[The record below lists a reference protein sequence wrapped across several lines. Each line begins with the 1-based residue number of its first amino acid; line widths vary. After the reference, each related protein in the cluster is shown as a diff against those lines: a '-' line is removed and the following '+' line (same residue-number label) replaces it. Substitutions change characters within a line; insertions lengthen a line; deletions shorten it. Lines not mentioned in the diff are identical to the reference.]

1 MYARSTTLR
10 IRPDAVTDLTAAVR
24 DEVMPMVTGLDGCIG
39 LSVLCDRDTGRCIV
53 TSAWET
59 DDAMH
64 ASAER
69 VGASRERAAQMF
81 GGTPE
86 VQEWEIA
93 VLHRAHRAGD
103 GACARVAWTR
113 TDPANLDRV
122 IDAYRE
128 SLMPWWEETPG
139 FCSNSLMVDRRDG
152 RCASAVVFDSH
163 EAMAHTRDQF
173 TTLREEFVAR
183 MSMQIDEVAEFDL
196 ALAHLR
202 VPETV

>member
-1 MYARSTTLR
+1 MYARSTTVRADPASLDDLIAY
-10 IRPDAVTDLTAAVR
+10 IRDDVL
-24 DEVMPMVTGLDGCIG
+24 PMVTGLDGCVG
-39 LSVLCDRDTGRCIV
+39 LSLLTDRGSGRCIT

-59 DDAMH
+59 AEAMR
-64 ASAER
+64 ASADHVR
-69 VGASRERAAQMF
+69 SSRDRAAERF
-81 GGTPE
+81 GLTPE
-86 VQEWEIA
+86 VREWEIA

-103 GACARVAWTR
+103 GACARVTWTR

-122 IDAYRE
+122 VGAYRE

-152 RCASAVVFDSH
+152 ACASAVVFESRD
-163 EAMAHTRDQF
+163 AMAHTRDQF
-173 TTLREEFVAR
+173 TTLREEFTAR
-183 MSMQIDEVAEFDL
+183 MGMDILEVAEFDL

>member
-1 MYARSTTLR
+1 MYARSTTMR
-10 IRPDAVTDLTAAVR
+10 VRPEAVHDLVAFVR
-24 DEVMPMVTGLDGCIG
+24 DDVMPMVTQLDGCVG
-39 LSVLCDRDTGRCIV
+39 LSVLSDSDTGRCIV

-59 DDAMH
+59 EGAMH

-69 VGASRERAAQMF
+69 IRASREHAAERF
-81 GGTPE
+81 DTTPE

-103 GACARVAWTR
+103 GACARVTWAR
-113 TDPANLDRV
+113 ADAAHLDRMT
-122 IDAYRE
+122 DAYRE

-152 RCASAVVFDSH
+152 RCASAVVFENR
-163 EAMAHTRDQF
+163 EAMGATRDQF
-173 TTLREEFVAR
+173 TTLREEFANR
-183 MSMQIDEVAEFDL
+183 MGMEILEVAEFDL
-196 ALAHLR
+196 AVAHLR

>member
-1 MYARSTTLR
+1 MYARSTTMR
-10 IRPDAVTDLTAAVR
+10 VRPEAVDDLVTFVR
-24 DEVMPMVTGLDGCIG
+24 DDVMPMATELDGCVG
-39 LSVLCDRDTGRCIV
+39 LSVLSDRDTGRCIV

-59 DDAMH
+59 ADAMH

-69 VGASRERAAQMF
+69 IGAAREQAAQRF
-81 GGTPE
+81 GAAPE

-103 GACARVAWTR
+103 GACARVTWAR
-113 TDPANLDRV
+113 TDPAGLDRV
-122 IDAYRE
+122 TDANRE

-152 RCASAVVFDSH
+152 RCASAVVFESR

-173 TTLREEFVAR
+173 TTLREEFASR
-183 MSMQIDEVAEFDL
+183 MGVEVLEVAEFDL

>member
-1 MYARSTTLR
+1 MYARSTTMR
-10 IRPDAVTDLTAAVR
+10 VRPEAVDDLTAFVR
-24 DEVMPMVTGLDGCIG
+24 DDVMPMVTQLGGCVG
-39 LSVLCDRDTGRCIV
+39 VSALSDRETGRCII

-59 DDAMH
+59 QDAMH
-64 ASAER
+64 ASAEQVR
-69 VGASRERAAQMF
+69 PSRERAAERF
-81 GGTPE
+81 GATPE

-103 GACARVAWTR
+103 GACARVTWAR
-113 TDPANLDRV
+113 TDAAHLDRV
-122 IDAYRE
+122 TDAYRE

-152 RCASAVVFDSH
+152 RCASAVVFEDRA
-163 EAMAHTRDQF
+163 AMAGTRDQF
-173 TTLREEFVAR
+173 TTLREEFASR
-183 MSMQIDEVAEFDL
+183 MGMEILEVAEFDL

>member
-1 MYARSTTLR
+1 MYARSTTMR
-10 IRPDAVTDLTAAVR
+10 VSPEAVDDLTAFIR
-24 DEVMPMVTGLDGCIG
+24 DDAMPTVIRLSGCVGIS
-39 LSVLCDRDTGRCIV
+39 LLIDRDGRSIV

-59 DDAMH
+59 EEAMH
-64 ASAER
+64 ASAQTVR
-69 VGASRERAAQMF
+69 ALRDRAAQMF
-81 GGTPE
+81 GVTPE
-86 VQEWEIA
+86 VQEWDIA
-93 VLHRAHRAGD
+93 VLHRAHRD
-103 GACARVAWTR
+103 GACARVTWTR

-122 IDAYRE
+122 IAAYRE

-139 FCSNSLMVDRRDG
+139 FCSNSFLVDRREG
-152 RCASAVVFDSH
+152 RCVSTVVFESR